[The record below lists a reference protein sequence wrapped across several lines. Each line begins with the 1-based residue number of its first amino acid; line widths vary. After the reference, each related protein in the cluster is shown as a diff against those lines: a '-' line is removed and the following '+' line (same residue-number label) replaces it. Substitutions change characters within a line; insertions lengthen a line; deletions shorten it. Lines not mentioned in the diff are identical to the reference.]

1 MAQIS
6 TDSQRLTLAVSP
18 GERRDEL
25 DSTSRAR
32 RALRRRLLTLQLSA
46 LACGPSL
53 RRAIDIAA
61 SALGLLCLLPVFL
74 IAAAAIKLTSP
85 TGPVFFAQE
94 RVGLA
99 GRRFRMWKFRTMVPG
114 ADALK
119 DQLQKLRAQ
128 ASDGV
133 RFKMVAD
140 PRITKV
146 GGVLRKLSI
155 DELPQLF
162 NVLIGDMT
170 LVGPRPP
177 VQREVALYDS
187 RALRRLEV
195 KPGLTCLW
203 QVRGR
208 SDLSFAQQ
216 VELDIE
222 YIDRVSPTEE
232 IRILFATV
240 PAVLTG
246 RGAY

>member
-6 TDSQRLTLAVSP
+6 TPRRSCLNPVAAPRDQAGAGSPSRFARQLRRGLLCAQLGWLALGPSM
-18 GERRDEL
+18 
-25 DSTSRAR
+25 
-32 RALRRRLLTLQLSA
+32 RRLL
-46 LACGPSL
+46 
-53 RRAIDIAA
+53 DITA

-74 IAAAAIKLTSP
+74 IVASAIKLTSR
-85 TGPVFFAQE
+85 GPIFFAQE
-94 RVGLA
+94 RVGRGA
-99 GRRFRMWKFRTMVPG
+99 RRFRMWKFRTMVQG

-119 DQLQKLRAQ
+119 DELQKLHAQ

-133 RFKMVAD
+133 RFKMVRD

-177 VQREVALYDS
+177 VYREVALYDS

-208 SDLSFAQQ
+208 SNLSFVQQ

-222 YIDRVSPTEE
+222 YIDRVTPSEE
-232 IRILFATV
+232 IQILFATV

>member
-1 MAQIS
+1 M
-6 TDSQRLTLAVSP
+6 LALGPTV
-18 GERRDEL
+18 RR
-25 DSTSRAR
+25 
-32 RALRRRLLTLQLSA
+32 
-46 LACGPSL
+46 SL
-53 RRAIDIAA
+53 DIAA
-61 SALGLLCLLPVFL
+61 SALGLLTVLPVFL
-74 IAAAAIKLTSP
+74 IVAAAIKVTSK
-85 TGPVFFAQE
+85 GPVFFAQE
-94 RVGLA
+94 RVGHR
-99 GRRFRMWKFRTMVPG
+99 GRRFRMWKFRTMVQG

-119 DQLQKLRAQ
+119 DQLQKQHVQ

-133 RFKMVAD
+133 RFKMVRD

-146 GGVLRKLSI
+146 GAVLRKLSI

-177 VQREVALYDS
+177 VYREVALYDS

-208 SDLSFAQQ
+208 SDLSFSQQ

-222 YIDRVSPTEE
+222 YIDRISPREE
-232 IRILFATV
+232 IQILFETV

>member
-1 MAQIS
+1 
-6 TDSQRLTLAVSP
+6 
-18 GERRDEL
+18 
-25 DSTSRAR
+25 
-32 RALRRRLLTLQLSA
+32 
-46 LACGPSL
+46 
-53 RRAIDIAA
+53 
-61 SALGLLCLLPVFL
+61 VFL